1 LDRRNITMALKFGL
15 TRIEFSDAMA
25 PVRFSHD
32 GRQMI
37 VMPIRP
43 ETAPAQ
49 TAAAPAE
56 APNAP
61 EAANPVNPDA
71 HQPATENTVAQP
83 EKANMATTTTTP
95 ASNGNGQHSNETAET
110 KGPLELA
117 LDQIETIKG
126 SYREAVRGLNGLA
139 ETLKQAQRE
148 QKNSHKEVQS
158 VRATLRSLQS
168 VRI

>member
-1 LDRRNITMALKFGL
+1 
-15 TRIEFSDAMA
+15 
-25 PVRFSHD
+25 
-32 GRQMI
+32 MI

-43 ETAPAQ
+43 DTAPAQ
-49 TAAAPAE
+49 AAAAPAE
-56 APNAP
+56 APTAP

-71 HQPATENTVAQP
+71 HQPAEEDTAAQP
-83 EKANMATTTTTP
+83 EKANMATTTTTTTP
-95 ASNGNGQHSNETAET
+95 AASNGNGQHSNETAEA

-148 QKNSHKEVQS
+148 QKTSTKEIQS
-158 VRATLRSLQS
+158 VRQTLRSLQS